1 MKKVLNR
8 HNIKAGLIGLVIIL
22 LSMPFLSGFS
32 DHVLLTSLSKY
43 NIFQITQDLVG
54 LTDQMIHETET
65 LEAQVKEAG
74 KALGVLDQQLKL
86 ADQQIR
92 INQGIRSELEL
103 QLQGNISARDKM
115 EQILTRQKETA
126 SLTGQVSSQTGEIS
140 GQMDQVIQDF
150 GMVAA
155 VTGDIGENS
164 KQLHPLMD
172 DLMGELNKSY
182 DNLRFIRRI
191 VEWLDDIKDRIGL
204 HGSGSGKMTGGELH
218 EDPMADR

>member
-8 HNIKAGLIGLVIIL
+8 HNIKTGLIGLVIIL

-65 LEAQVKEAG
+65 LEAQVKEAW

-218 EDPMADR
+218 EDTMADR

>member
-1 MKKVLNR
+1 MKKLWNRLNL
-8 HNIKAGLIGLVIIL
+8 KAGLIGLLLIL
-22 LSMPFLSGFS
+22 VSMPFLSGFS

-54 LTDQMIHETET
+54 LTDRMIDETEA
-65 LEAQVKEAG
+65 LEDQVKQAG
-74 KALGVLDQQLKL
+74 QSLGVLDQQLKL

-115 EQILTRQKETA
+115 EQILVRQKETS
-126 SLTGQVSSQTGEIS
+126 SLTEQVSSKAGQIS
-140 GQMDQVIQDF
+140 GQMDQVVQDF
-150 GMVAA
+150 GNVAA

-172 DLMGELNKSY
+172 ELMNELNKSY

-191 VEWLDDIKDRIGL
+191 VEWLDDIKDKIGL
-204 HGSGSGKMTGGELH
+204 NGSESEMVTGGELN
-218 EDPMADR
+218 EDTLADR

>member
-1 MKKVLNR
+1 MKKLWNRLNL
-8 HNIKAGLIGLVIIL
+8 KAGLIGLLLIL
-22 LSMPFLSGFS
+22 VSMPFLSGFS
-32 DHVLLTSLSKY
+32 DHVLLASLSKY

-54 LTDQMIHETET
+54 LTDRMIDETEA
-65 LEAQVKEAG
+65 LEDQVKQAG
-74 KALGVLDQQLKL
+74 QSLGVLDQQLKL

-115 EQILTRQKETA
+115 EQILVRQKETS
-126 SLTGQVSSQTGEIS
+126 SLTEQVSSRAGQIS
-140 GQMDQVIQDF
+140 GQMDQVVQDF
-150 GMVAA
+150 GNVAA

-172 DLMGELNKSY
+172 ELMDELNKSY

-191 VEWLDDIKDRIGL
+191 VEWLDDIKDKIGL
-204 HGSGSGKMTGGELH
+204 NGSESEKVTGGELN
-218 EDPMADR
+218 EDTLADR

>member
-1 MKKVLNR
+1 MKKLWNRLNL
-8 HNIKAGLIGLVIIL
+8 KAGLIGLLLIL
-22 LSMPFLSGFS
+22 VSMPFLSGFS

-54 LTDQMIHETET
+54 LTDRMIDETEA
-65 LEAQVKEAG
+65 LEDQVKQAG
-74 KALGVLDQQLKL
+74 QSLGVLDQQLKL

-115 EQILTRQKETA
+115 EQILVRQKETS
-126 SLTGQVSSQTGEIS
+126 SLTEQVSSKAGQIS
-140 GQMDQVIQDF
+140 GQMDQVVQDF
-150 GMVAA
+150 GNVAA

-172 DLMGELNKSY
+172 ELMNELNKSY

-191 VEWLDDIKDRIGL
+191 VEWLDDIKDKIGL
-204 HGSGSGKMTGGELH
+204 NGSESEKVTGGELN
-218 EDPMADR
+218 EDTLADR